1 MSPVTKQDAIAGA
14 VGFFVGVVVVIAYV
28 RFHLSRMFTDNV
40 SEGILSRTLGVTARK
55 VRISETKQV
64 QIISCVD
71 PIPFTRSFRPEL
83 LFLLSA
89 GAGTSRSNFSLK
101 KGPVYTGN

>member
-28 RFHLSRMFTDNV
+28 RFHLLRMFTDNV
-40 SEGILSRTLGVTARK
+40 SEGILSIRTLGVTARK
-55 VRISETKQV
+55 VRISEIKQV

-83 LFLLSA
+83 LFCSTLGWVQA
-89 GAGTSRSNFSLK
+89 EATSH
-101 KGPVYTGN
+101 

>member
-14 VGFFVGVVVVIAYV
+14 VGFFVGVLVVIAYV

-40 SEGILSRTLGVTARK
+40 SEGILRIRTLGVTARK
-55 VRISETKQV
+55 VRISEIKQV

-71 PIPFTRSFRPEL
+71 TIPFTRSFRPEL
-83 LFLLSA
+83 LFCSA
-89 GAGTSRSNFSLK
+89 LGRVQAEATSH
-101 KGPVYTGN
+101 

>member
-28 RFHLSRMFTDNV
+28 RFHLSRMFTDK

-55 VRISETKQV
+55 VRISEIKQV

-71 PIPFTRSFRPEL
+71 TIPFTRSFRPEL
-83 LFLLSA
+83 LFCSA
-89 GAGTSRSNFSLK
+89 LGRVQAEATSH
-101 KGPVYTGN
+101 